1 MAKAV
6 GEDVRMIEVWASGT
20 PAPVAALVADES
32 KARPPVTSAL
42 AATVVALDTR
52 PSTLVGSSS
61 WRRTLWYGCMRM
73 TGGGERRQDG
83 GEVRN
88 DEGMRPL
95 EAGR

>member
-1 MAKAV
+1 M

-52 PSTLVGSSS
+52 PSTVVGSSS